1 MDSNTRLLNGA
12 GVIFSKNDINC
23 LMPKTAKD
31 VQDVN
36 EPIDIVRHL
45 LELVDH
51 NELLEM
57 YEISDFDGHL
67 EFLENIAKKNK
78 FVIKVIT

>member
-1 MDSNTRLLNGA
+1 MDNNTRLLTGA
-12 GVIFSKNDINC
+12 GVVFSKNDINC

-31 VQDVN
+31 VHDVS
-36 EPIDIVRHL
+36 EPIEIVKHL
-45 LELVDH
+45 LEVVDH
-51 NELLEM
+51 DELLEL

-78 FVIKVIT
+78 FVIKVIN